1 MKVRVKFF
9 ASHREVVGKA
19 EEEFEI
25 DERAKLRDLVDQL
38 VSRYPKLGGVM
49 RKNSVYSLNHKIVD
63 ENAKLNDGDVV
74 SIFPPVGGG

>member
-1 MKVRVKFF
+1 VKFF

-25 DERAKLRDLVDQL
+25 EERAKLKDLVDQL
-38 VSRYPKLGGVM
+38 VAKYPKLGGAL
-49 RKNSVYSLNHKIVD
+49 RKNSVYSLNHKIVG
-63 ENAKLNDGDVV
+63 EEAKLSDGDVL

>member
-1 MKVRVKFF
+1 VKFF

>member
-1 MKVRVKFF
+1 LKVRVKFF

>member
-19 EEEFEI
+19 EEEFEV
-25 DERAKLRDLVDQL
+25 DERARLRDLVDQL
-38 VSRYPKLGGVM
+38 VIRYPKLGGAM

-63 ENAKLNDGDVV
+63 ESAKLNDGDVIA
-74 SIFPPVGGG
+74 IFPPVGGG